1 MEEKMSELIEEMRAG
16 MKKSDDERD
25 ALFNTPEDVERWDNI
40 VYGHT
45 DRVIQRLD
53 VYRPKQASGE
63 DLPVIISVHGGGWVY
78 GDKERYQYYCMSL
91 AQRGFAVVNFT
102 YRLAPEHKFPAPLED
117 MNLVCKWVM
126 KRAGRFHFDTERI
139 FAVGDSAGAHLLGL
153 YAGICTNPE
162 YAARYDFTVPE
173 NFALTAIALNCG
185 VYTFDEELPDWEK
198 SSCLLKAFL
207 PQGGTKEELE
217 NIDVLN
223 RITDVYP
230 PVFCMTSVRDFM
242 KAQAPLLAA
251 KLLENN
257 VPFVFR
263 VFGDKV
269 NMLGH
274 VFHCDIK
281 TVDAAQCN
289 DAECDFFREF
299 CF

>member
-1 MEEKMSELIEEMRAG
+1 MSEI
-16 MKKSDDERD
+16 SDKLRKEAKENDDIRD
-25 ALFNTPEDVERWDNI
+25 ALMSTPEDVERWDNI
-40 VYGHT
+40 VYGHI
-45 DRVIQRLD
+45 DRNIQVLD
-53 VYRPKQASGE
+53 VYRPRQAEGE

-126 KRAGRFHFDTERI
+126 KRARRYHFDTERI

-153 YAGICTNPE
+153 YAGICTNPA
-162 YAARYDFTVPE
+162 YAAQYDFEVPE
-173 NFALTAIALNCG
+173 NFSLTAIALNCG
-185 VYTFDEELPDWEK
+185 VYSIDRETAGESTLELMKDFLPEQGTDEELK
-198 SSCLLKAFL
+198 KI
-207 PQGGTKEELE
+207 
-217 NIDVLN
+217 NVLDT
-223 RITDVYP
+223 ITDVYT
-230 PVFCMTSVRDFM
+230 PVFCMTSVNDFQ
-242 KAQAPLLAA
+242 KVQAPALVERLT
-251 KLLENN
+251 ENQ
-257 VPFVFR
+257 VPFVYR

-269 NMLGH
+269 NKLGH

>member
-1 MEEKMSELIEEMRAG
+1 MSELVDKIRIDW
-16 MKKSDDERD
+16 KKSDDERD

-40 VYGHT
+40 VYGHI
-45 DRVIQRLD
+45 DRNIQKLD

-91 AQRGFAVVNFT
+91 AQRGFAVINFT
-102 YRLAPEHKFPAPLED
+102 YRLAPEHKFPAALED

-162 YAARYDFTVPE
+162 YAARYEFTVPE

-185 VYTFDEELPDWEK
+185 VYAIGREDEGHIALMKEL
-198 SSCLLKAFL
+198 L
-207 PQGGTKEELE
+207 PGGVTDEELE
-217 NIDVLN
+217 NINVLN

-230 PVFCMTSVRDFM
+230 PVFCMTSVGDFL
-242 KAQAPLLAA
+242 KNQAPLLAA

-257 VPFVFR
+257 VPFVYR

-269 NMLGH
+269 NQLAH

>member
-1 MEEKMSELIEEMRAG
+1 MSELSDKLRAEF
-16 MKKSDDERD
+16 KKSDDERD
-25 ALFNTPEDVERWDNI
+25 ALMNTPEDVERWDNI
-40 VYGHT
+40 VYSHE
-45 DRVIQRLD
+45 DRNIQKLD
-53 VYRPKQASGE
+53 VYRPKQAEGE

-102 YRLAPEHKFPAPLED
+102 YRLAPEHQFPAPLED
-117 MNLVCKWVM
+117 LNLVCKWVM
-126 KRAGRFHFDTERI
+126 KRAGRYHFDTERI

-153 YAGICTNPE
+153 YAGICTNPD
-162 YAARYDFTVPE
+162 YAARYEFTVPE

-185 VYTFDEELPDWEK
+185 VYALENDDPDQQLALELMKDFLPEQGSDEELEK
-198 SSCLLKAFL
+198 I
-207 PQGGTKEELE
+207 
-217 NIDVLN
+217 NVLN

-230 PVFCMTSVRDFM
+230 PVFCMTSVNDFQ
-242 KAQAPLLAA
+242 KVQAPLLVN
-251 KLLENN
+251 KLMENN

-263 VFGDKV
+263 VFGDKI
-269 NMLGH
+269 NQLGH

-281 TVDAAQCN
+281 TIDAAQCN

>member
-1 MEEKMSELIEEMRAG
+1 MSQLADKIREEF
-16 MKKSDDERD
+16 KKADDERD
-25 ALFNTPEDVERWDNI
+25 ALMTTPEDVDLWDNI
-40 VYGHT
+40 VYGHI
-45 DRVIQRLD
+45 DRNIQKLD

-117 MNLVCKWVM
+117 LNLVCKWVM
-126 KRAGRFHFDTERI
+126 KRAGRYHFDTERI

-162 YAARYDFTVPE
+162 YAERYDFQVPE
-173 NFALTAIALNCG
+173 NFSLTAIGLNCG
-185 VYTFDEELPDWEK
+185 MYVFDREDPSQQMSMALMQE
-198 SSCLLKAFL
+198 FL
-207 PQGGTKEELE
+207 PAGGTEEELE
-217 NIDVLN
+217 NLNVLN

-230 PVFCMTSVRDFM
+230 PVFCMTAVDDFL
-242 KAQAPLLAA
+242 KAQAPMLIA
-251 KLLENN
+251 KLMENN

-269 NMLGH
+269 NKLGH